1 MEKME
6 GIRMDVGELVKL
18 VGSNLVTLLVA
29 YMVFASTGST
39 NDNALLA
46 TVLERQKVLEESNA
60 SLMARVMAL
69 GVENIEL
76 KALLRENITRNDL
89 YQTFLDG
96 LPFPA
101 WIKKMGDDGEFR
113 MVMINNAYS
122 QKFNV
127 SKARY
132 QGATDAEVWGERIA
146 KGFKISDEEVFE
158 SKGFVL
164 TREYFPEAGRGS
176 KPAWHSVWK
185 FSLRLGEG
193 LYGVGGVVVVDFIA
207 GDVAREAEQRS
218 KMRIYEGGE

>member
-1 MEKME
+1 
-6 GIRMDVGELVKL
+6 MDVGELVKL

-39 NDNALLA
+39 NNNALLA

-76 KALLRENITRNDL
+76 KALLRDNITRNDL

-101 WIKKMGDDGEFR
+101 WIKKKDPDGEFR

-122 QKFNV
+122 HKFNV
-127 SKARY
+127 SKDRY
-132 QGATDAEVWGERIA
+132 QGATDKEIWGEHIA
-146 KGFKISDEEVFE
+146 SGFRLSDERVF
-158 SKGFVL
+158 STKGYVL
-164 TREYFPEAGRGS
+164 TREYFPKEGLNS

-185 FSLRLGEG
+185 FSLRLGRDV
-193 LYGVGGVVVVDFIA
+193 YGVGGVVVVDFMA
-207 GDVAREAEQRS
+207 GDPAIEAEQRS
-218 KMRIYEGGE
+218 KLRVYDKAK